1 MEPGKRIVAGALKA
15 FLDEGGV
22 SYSQNSVSYI
32 LSCPRCR
39 KKQKLYIRKKDARF
53 VCWVCKETE
62 GFQGAAEWA
71 LCELLGYSVADIRKK
86 LYGDES
92 SPGGLYLDI
101 QLRDF
106 YDPEEEG
113 DEEPPGAIFFPEVMP
128 DPGFRDLD
136 SAAGAEGRRY
146 LESRGISL
154 DIAKAYDIQYA
165 PADNRVI
172 FPVKSGGR
180 VLGWPARLAGPS
192 EYWDAE
198 HGIQVSVP
206 KALTSFGLKKDR
218 LFMFGDRLAGS
229 RHAVLCEGPVDALKA
244 HLCGGNVASMG
255 AAVSATQLRLL
266 RNSGIER
273 LYLALD
279 PDAYRDAQRVVKEL
293 CTDMEIY
300 DMRPRL
306 PHKDLG
312 EMSMEAVKELFDAAP
327 RIDRNYLFIY
337 LKDHYVK

>member
-1 MEPGKRIVAGALKA
+1 MFNPTIIKEL
-15 FLDEGGV
+15 LDESGA
-22 SYSQNSVSYI
+22 SYNQNSVSYI
-32 LSCPRCR
+32 LTCPRCR
-39 KKQKLYIRKKDARF
+39 KRQKLYIRKKDGIF
-53 VCWVCKETE
+53 CCWVCKETD
-62 GFQGAAEWA
+62 GFRGKPEWVFA
-71 LCELLGYSVADIRKK
+71 ELLGQSPKELRTRI
-86 LYGDES
+86 YGTS
-92 SPGGLYLDI
+92 LGTGALYLDV

-106 YDPEEEG
+106 YDPEEM
-113 DEEPPGAIFFPEVMP
+113 DEEPPGAAFFPEVMP

-136 SAAGAEGRRY
+136 SAAAAEGRKY

-154 DIAKAYDIQYA
+154 EIAKVYDIQYA

-172 FPVKSGGR
+172 FPIKSGGR
-180 VLGWPARLAGPS
+180 LLGWQARLAGPS

-198 HGIQVSVP
+198 NGVQVSVP

-255 AAVSATQLRLL
+255 AAVSATQLQLL

-337 LKDHYVK
+337 LKDHYGK